1 MTTDNKNNASQT
13 LFRFVSLR
21 NPQLTETKD
30 KNLGFIH
37 RKDKLT
43 GIFDNAVKPQLT
55 NTALVKFGLME
66 REAKTFA
73 LLAFKK
79 ESEIE
84 NDTALNEILRLGR
97 KMAKKEPLSADDE
110 TAAVAAFQEADDDM
124 VSKLW
129 NNLIFQVL
137 TQQDFYVKEAVTQ
150 MLKALHFGY
159 VCTLQPSDELKKING
174 PDLKAKARDAKIV
187 LPASL
192 FCDGNTG
199 NTSANGSFQVDSS
212 PVGKG
217 MIGANELPAPVQHLL
232 KMEGE
237 KIAELSLLEV
247 EKKALSTL
255 KSELEDMQKTFYK
268 LRTKAYEKAYREYK
282 THYQPAID
290 ARNEAIERIEDQI
303 TSTMTQQEIDKLYAS
318 LDEFNIPAF
327 TFDYKNELNFEDLSS
342 QLSGDSFAYFV
353 EHFTL
358 INNGRPYPALNF
370 SQLEMISDKEMLI
383 SKIPVSITDEYDTFE
398 EVYEVLNQKITTGI
412 ETLLSKSP
420 VTEQEFSRIGSV
432 LVPVSRTTYSE
443 ISGTYFLKLQTTMIA
458 SVPKHSVSF
467 YYNTD
472 STALGLLS
480 ATLEMASNND
490 NYLENIPSIDVVDG
504 KVIFPVVESSIRA
517 VSSVKVILY
526 FKNGESAVVL
536 YHDMVAGKVYTGR
549 FSFRIETEE
558 PEEGGG
564 NPDQGTT
571 VSSGT
576 FTPKHFGVKRL
587 GIADYLKVEQSVHAY
602 VPGEVSNIENVMA
615 SELRHKSSVSRDY
628 SETIDT
634 TSESVETEKI
644 SDTTK
649 TERNEMQ
656 TEVAKEIEKQQS
668 FEASTRARGKA
679 WGWTMEVAAGYA
691 NTTAQ
696 HDSTRQAVAKSQE
709 ITERAMERV
718 LTKINKERVQKIIRE
733 YTETNVHEFDNR
745 GKVTDTNN
753 PDAARPKHIT
763 GVYRWVDKKMKNQI
777 YNYGK
782 RTMFEFM
789 IPEPAKLHRLAT
801 FASKETVKEPVDPRK
816 AVSNKMENAKT
827 TEELIRYWAEIYRV
841 ELTALPERNITVKQA
856 QIYEK
861 PNSRDN
867 SGPYTRLMQIPQ
879 NYIGKS
885 GYVDFVLV
893 RESRFHNSEAY
904 STNFMGGDFNMNFGN
919 ASSTGRRTFSGAN
932 INNNA
937 VFSFRGRNLESCEY
951 NIIMNC
957 ELSNDFM
964 QTWKQE
970 NFDAIITA
978 YEAAYAE
985 FLIRQKE
992 AEEKAKT
999 EQAGNEEKIG
1009 NFYREMESVILKH
1022 NCIAYLLQDYLGIL
1036 GKKFTNGTEM
1046 KDFSITLSND
1056 LDQYT
1061 ALAKFMEQAFE
1072 WSIMDYTFYPY
1083 YWASRDEWQ
1092 KMYLSES
1099 ADPLFRNFLQAG
1111 MARVIVTVNPGFE
1124 DAVQFFMSTGR
1135 IWNDGDVP
1143 VIGDPLYM
1151 SMADEL
1157 RQPTGQPQ
1165 GKYWITRIPTTL
1177 TILQAGSAG
1186 LIVDHALPIFPED
1199 HPENCENPKDLEES
1213 SAFGKPEDIH
1223 MIGGGVTT
1231 STLD

>member
-1 MTTDNKNNASQT
+1 M
-13 LFRFVSLR
+13 
-21 NPQLTETKD
+21 
-30 KNLGFIH
+30 
-37 RKDKLT
+37 
-43 GIFDNAVKPQLT
+43 
-55 NTALVKFGLME
+55 
-66 REAKTFA
+66 
-73 LLAFKK
+73 
-79 ESEIE
+79 
-84 NDTALNEILRLGR
+84 
-97 KMAKKEPLSADDE
+97 
-110 TAAVAAFQEADDDM
+110 
-124 VSKLW
+124 
-129 NNLIFQVL
+129 L

-174 PDLKAKARDAKIV
+174 PDLKAKALDAKIV

-199 NTSANGSFQVDSS
+199 TTSANGSFQVDSS

-217 MIGANELPAPVQHLL
+217 MIGANELSAPVQHLL

-237 KIAELSLLEV
+237 KIAALSLLEV

-282 THYQPAID
+282 TRYQPAID
-290 ARNEAIERIEDQI
+290 ARNEAIERIEAQI

-318 LDEFNIPAF
+318 LDEFNIPEF
-327 TFDYKNELNFEDLSS
+327 TFNYKNELNFEDLSS

-358 INNGRPYPALNF
+358 INNGRPYTALNF

-398 EVYEVLNQKITTGI
+398 EAYEVLNQKITANT
-412 ETLLSKSP
+412 ETLLSKTP
-420 VTEQEFSRIGSV
+420 VTGQEFSRIGSV

-480 ATLEMASNND
+480 ATLEMATNND

-536 YHDMVAGKVYTGR
+536 YHDMVAEKVYTGR

-558 PEEGGG
+558 PEEGGE

-571 VSSGT
+571 VNSGT

-649 TERNEMQ
+649 TERSEMQ

-668 FEASTRARGKA
+668 FEASTRAIGKA
-679 WGWTMEVAAGYA
+679 WSWTMEVAAGYA

-745 GKVTDTNN
+745 GKVNDTNN
-753 PDAARPKHIT
+753 PEAAGPKHIT

-816 AVSNKMENAKT
+816 ASREWIM
-827 TEELIRYWAEIYRV
+827 
-841 ELTALPERNITVKQA
+841 
-856 QIYEK
+856 
-861 PNSRDN
+861 PNSKAATRELLQHWADIYGVKLTEIKEKAQHVENFHDEFNDDGECVVTQKSLAIPANYVCKSVEVSFTATKEKSKRGIRVNGDFTNGILFERYSASDVFTLTGFNLSGNWVFKN
-867 SGPYTRLMQIPQ
+867 SGY
-879 NYIGKS
+879 
-885 GYVDFVLV
+885 
-893 RESRFHNSEAY
+893 
-904 STNFMGGDFNMNFGN
+904 
-919 ASSTGRRTFSGAN
+919 N
-932 INNNA
+932 IDTIDI
-937 VFSFRGRNLESCEY
+937 SLKLNLEIQPSF
-951 NIIMNC
+951 I
-957 ELSNDFM
+957 DA
-964 QTWKQE
+964 WKQE

-985 FLIRQKE
+985 FLIKQKE
-992 AEEKAKT
+992 AEEKAKA

-1022 NCIAYLLQDYLGIL
+1022 NCIAYLLQDYLNVL

-1135 IWNDGDVP
+1135 IWNGGEVP
-1143 VIGDPLYM
+1143 VIGDPMYM
-1151 SMADEL
+1151 SIVDEMREPL
-1157 RQPTGQPQ
+1157 GVKQ
-1165 GKYWITRIPTTL
+1165 GKAWITTVPTSL
-1177 TILQAGSAG
+1177 NILQKDAAG
-1186 LIVDHALPIFPED
+1186 LKTAYALPFFPENPEEFEVPSDVVTENEFYVEPALLNSGDDKFID
-1199 HPENCENPKDLEES
+1199 HMELNEGFLQLINDDNPKAVIAQLSLAELKK
-1213 SAFGKPEDIH
+1213 A
-1223 MIGGGVTT
+1223 
-1231 STLD
+1231 LQ